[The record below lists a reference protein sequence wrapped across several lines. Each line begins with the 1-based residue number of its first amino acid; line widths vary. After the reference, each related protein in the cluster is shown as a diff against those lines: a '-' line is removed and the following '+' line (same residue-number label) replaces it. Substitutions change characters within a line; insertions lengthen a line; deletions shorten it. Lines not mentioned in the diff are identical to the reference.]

1 MLKLPLLKVTFYPFI
16 TLIFLGPLISYAG
29 NFSAKVVHVIDG
41 DTVMVYD
48 GTQQTKIRLYGIDA
62 PESNQAFGQKSKD
75 FMIKVAANRV
85 VDIEDHGQDVYGR
98 TLGTIFL
105 ENKDLNG
112 SIDLNGLM
120 VYEGMAW
127 TYRYHGR
134 LIVPAYGAL
143 EKDARNTQRGLWADP
158 HAIEPRQWRHKND

>member
-1 MLKLPLLKVTFYPFI
+1 MLKLPLLKVTLYPFI
-16 TLIFLGPLISYAG
+16 TILFLGPLTAYAD

-41 DTVMVYD
+41 DTVVVYD

-75 FMIKVAANRV
+75 FMIKLAANRV
-85 VDIEDHGQDVYGR
+85 VDIEEHGQDVYGR

-105 ENKDLNG
+105 DNM
-112 SIDLNGLM
+112 DLNGLM

-143 EKDARNTQRGLWADP
+143 EQDARNTRKGLWADP
-158 HAIEPRQWRHKND
+158 HAIEPRQWRKAND